1 MNTSVWHAWRMI
13 HSVREVGQRA
23 LLIEVTAE
31 KDHPALMAH
40 LAEQPF
46 TGQIDAIPG
55 VKTVLVDFRRRRD
68 AQTAL
73 KQAKR
78 LKLRRRRLAAAEDA
92 AGEKTAATERAGA
105 PTPAMDRPT
114 PARPAPQIPQAYA
127 RALALQPREA
137 VVEVLPASVGEAPG
151 QILVQDM
158 GRYGY
163 GASGVGRA
171 GPADFSAARQ
181 ANRLIGNDDSAAVF
195 EIAGGGLSVRLCQT
209 SILAVTGA
217 EVSLEVL
224 TQEAVPTSRGGTEI
238 AQTIERT
245 RSAPGRAPFWVF
257 PGEVLHLGAP
267 QRGVYSY
274 LGISGGLEA
283 PVVLGS
289 ASTDIG
295 AGIGPAPVQAG
306 DRFGLAGAAS
316 RFVGI
321 ASVAP
326 TPLPLPQQAT
336 VLRYVPGP
344 RVEFFGTRRA
354 STAGLARLEGQ
365 PWEVMIESSRASLV
379 LEGDDPIRRTQSE
392 ALPAE
397 PLMRGSIWV
406 TDSGQPAVALAEHP
420 VTSSDPVL
428 GVVVRED
435 LSLAAQLPRGAEVR
449 FRAVDPET
457 LGAVRTR

>member
-1 MNTSVWHAWRMI
+1 MI

-31 KDHPALMAH
+31 KDHPALMAQ
-40 LAEQPF
+40 LTEQPF

-55 VKTVLVDFRRRRD
+55 VKTALVDFRRRRD
-68 AQTAL
+68 AQAAL

-78 LKLRRRRLAAAEDA
+78 LKLRRRKVAPADEA
-92 AGEKTAATERAGA
+92 AGDEAFAGERAGA
-105 PTPAMDRPT
+105 TNPAVDRPT
-114 PARPAPQIPQAYA
+114 PVRPEAQIPQAYA
-127 RALALQPREA
+127 PALALQPREA
-137 VVEVLPASVGEAPG
+137 VVEVLPAPDGEAYG

-158 GRYGY
+158 GRYGL
-163 GASGVGRA
+163 GARGVGRA

-195 EIAGGGLSVRLCQT
+195 EIFGGGLSVRLCHT

-217 EVSLEVL
+217 EVSLEVI
-224 TQEAVPTSRGGTEI
+224 TREAAPTSRGGTEV
-238 AQTIERT
+238 AQTTERT
-245 RSAPGRAPFWVF
+245 RTAPGRAPFWVF
-257 PGEVLHLGAP
+257 PGEVLHLGP
-267 QRGVYSY
+267 QQRGVYSY

-289 ASTDIG
+289 ASTDTD
-295 AGIGPAPVQAG
+295 AGIGPAPVQVG

-326 TPLPLPQQAT
+326 TPLPLPQEAT
-336 VLRYVPGP
+336 MLRYVPGP
-344 RVEFFGTRRA
+344 RVEYFGTRRA

-365 PWEVMIESSRASLV
+365 PWEVMAESSRASLV
-379 LEGDDPIRRTQSE
+379 LDGDDPIRRTQPE

-397 PLMRGSIWV
+397 PLMRGSICI

-420 VTSSDPVL
+420 VTSSAPVL

-449 FRAVDPET
+449 FQAVDPET
-457 LGAVRTR
+457 LGPVRTR